1 MTDSAANAAIEGA
14 QFDVRAAVKFF
25 GGPAELARRFTHLG
39 EPLTVKAIE
48 KWQERGQIPGAW
60 LVRMSQLARSQ
71 GRIFDIYDFI
81 KRSDNE

>member
-1 MTDSAANAAIEGA
+1 MTDAAASAAIDGA

-25 GGPAELARRFTHLG
+25 GGPAELARRFTSLG
-39 EPLTVKAIE
+39 EPLTVKAVE

-71 GRIFDIYDFI
+71 ERIFDIYDFI
-81 KRSDNE
+81 KHEEQ